1 MRWGKKSI
9 KIMNPVVNVKM
20 LEKSGQKIN
29 SVNENG
35 LDSIL
40 K

>member
-1 MRWGKKSI
+1 
-9 KIMNPVVNVKM
+9 M